1 MTRIATRARP
11 AYAGRDLPASMKE
24 ATPFSL
30 AASGGAVSAAI
41 RVVDNDTRA
50 MIDAALAKG
59 SVVQCKPSRKRTV

>member
-11 AYAGRDLPASMKE
+11 AYAGRDLPASLKE

-41 RVVDNDTRA
+41 RVVDGDTRA
-50 MIDAALAKG
+50 LIDAALAKG
-59 SVVQCKPSRKRTV
+59 TVVQCKPSRKRSV